1 MSLSTTSA
9 LAEVVLDQSD
19 GAVNHIWLRT
29 PSGDEHQLSSFAT
42 PSQFD
47 QQELRIGHNGI
58 SDTGE
63 VMFLNNKKRYIGRP
77 GAAPEEISS
86 DLGHGRWF
94 DGDWYVPLGDTLFR
108 MARAEAP
115 AFLAA
120 SPGEAAPVNACLQ
133 GDRAAISASPDLTN
147 ERHRA
152 FASGETQGKPEG

>member
-1 MSLSTTSA
+1 MA
-9 LAEVVLDQSD
+9 AD
-19 GAVNHIWLRT
+19 

-47 QQELRIGHNGI
+47 QQELRIGHDGI

-94 DGDWYVPLGDTLFR
+94 DGDWYVTLGDTLFKV
-108 MARAEAP
+108 ASAEAP

-120 SPGEAAPVNACLQ
+120 LQGEAAPVNADDEEQ
-133 GDRAAISASPDLTN
+133 YDLTLTAPAPG
-147 ERHRA
+147 EPLDAWTRA
-152 FASGETQGKPEG
+152 GDLPRPPSAALAVVQRSISRRLMRTR